1 MDKESGLL
9 IISLLLSKS
18 RITNAKATVAQLLSK
33 AVRQEGAVI
42 LPALTFLL
50 LFVSRQKVKDRFHKA
65 FGYLSNNNPILI

>member
-1 MDKESGLL
+1 MDKESGFL

-50 LFVSRQKVKDRFHKA
+50 LFVSRQKYKDKIK
-65 FGYLSNNNPILI
+65 L